1 MGEKTEKA
9 PTSSQAGEFRR
20 QAEKRLRIK
29 KTASGGVTSET
40 DVRALLHELQAHQ
53 IELEMLNEELQ
64 RTWAAA
70 EESSQNYCDLFD
82 FAPVGYFLWDRQG
95 LIAEVNLTGAALLG
109 LDRNEVIR
117 KRFGQFVAMSDRLRF
132 AEFCEQV
139 LATNTKHACEVK
151 ILKNGQAVSLHVE
164 AIAASDRQGQERLCR
179 VAVLDISPQKKRADE
194 LAIVNHSLEAEIA
207 ARKQAE
213 EHLQLSRQRM
223 ALHVQ
228 QTPLAVVEF
237 DVDGRVREWNPAA
250 VAVFGFSREE
260 AIGQHWTFIVPEA
273 ARDAVEGV
281 WENLLAQSGGSR
293 STNENR
299 TKNGKTIS
307 CEWFS
312 TPLVDASG
320 KMVGAASLVMDVTQ
334 RKRAEDAL
342 RASEAKYRQLH
353 DTMRDA
359 FGSTTMDGRFQECNK
374 AFLEMLGYTW
384 EELRTLTYT
393 DVTPAKWHALD
404 AGIVAEQVVPR
415 GYSDVY
421 EKEYRKKDGAVFPVE
436 LRVLLL
442 TDDSGQPCG
451 TWAIVRD
458 ITERKRVEKELRRAS
473 RRPKPPT
480 APRASSSPT

>member
-1 MGEKTEKA
+1 MWRSS
-9 PTSSQAGEFRR
+9 TSA
-20 QAEKRLRIK
+20 LRK
-29 KTASGGVTSET
+29 S
-40 DVRALLHELQAHQ
+40 
-53 IELEMLNEELQ
+53 
-64 RTWAAA
+64 
-70 EESSQNYCDLFD
+70 
-82 FAPVGYFLWDRQG
+82 
-95 LIAEVNLTGAALLG
+95 
-109 LDRNEVIR
+109 
-117 KRFGQFVAMSDRLRF
+117 
-132 AEFCEQV
+132 
-139 LATNTKHACEVK
+139 
-151 ILKNGQAVSLHVE
+151 
-164 AIAASDRQGQERLCR
+164 
-179 VAVLDISPQKKRADE
+179 ADE

-250 VAVFGFSREE
+250 VAVFGFLARRPSDNTGRLSCPKQRGTQWRAFGEILWREWR
-260 AIGQHWTFIVPEA
+260 QPF
-273 ARDAVEGV
+273 
-281 WENLLAQSGGSR
+281 
-293 STNENR
+293 TNENR

-384 EELRTLTYT
+384 EE
-393 DVTPAKWHALD
+393 TPDSH
-404 AGIVAEQVVPR
+404 
-415 GYSDVY
+415 VY
-421 EKEYRKKDGAVFPVE
+421 
-436 LRVLLL
+436 
-442 TDDSGQPCG
+442 
-451 TWAIVRD
+451 
-458 ITERKRVEKELRRAS
+458 
-473 RRPKPPT
+473 
-480 APRASSSPT
+480 